1 MVAVEMAAPDF
12 IDIDPDEMEV
22 TAPAQPQAVAIFE
35 KPEPRPAPPP
45 AAPVQP
51 SLQPSLGSTLIAS
64 GIVRKPDSP
73 ASDPLAPIRRM
84 SQAEKIALFS

>member
-1 MVAVEMAAPDF
+1 MVATEMAAPDF
-12 IDIDPDEMEV
+12 IDVEPDEMEIAAP
-22 TAPAQPQAVAIFE
+22 APAQPVVMAE

-45 AAPVQP
+45 PSPVQP

-64 GIVRKPDSP
+64 GIVRKPD
-73 ASDPLAPIRRM
+73 AAGSDPLAPIRRM